1 MFGTGTAGSSNHR
14 YNLGFQRCR
23 DVKRNHWKTDYLLRV
38 VGYLLGVEDG
48 GVRGDGEIAR
58 VRHLVVLLYV
68 DLGTEY
74 FFAWVQEWSL
84 VVTGLWFE
92 LVGSA

>member
-1 MFGTGTAGSSNHR
+1 M
-14 YNLGFQRCR
+14 
-23 DVKRNHWKTDYLLRV
+23 

-48 GVRGDGEIAR
+48 GVKGDGEIAR
-58 VRHLVVLLYV
+58 VRPLVALVYV

-74 FFAWVQEWSL
+74 CFAWVQEWSL
-84 VVTGLWFE
+84 VTGLWFE